1 MDTAVVDANGYS
13 IICHFKLDQ
22 AMDLACIRHGRCLL
36 MRSKVA
42 QTRLQSMPIPRGK
55 YDAGF
60 TNCDFILSPYRGT
73 RYHLKEWERSKAR
86 PKITK
91 EVFNLR
97 HAQLRNI
104 VERVFG
110 VLKERFKILT
120 LPRFF
125 KIDSQV
131 KGEWQRCVSSTTYWS
146 ISLRRIYQI
155 SLIKTDINTRRVRI

>member
-42 QTRLQSMPIPRGK
+42 QTRLQSKPIPRGR
-55 YDAGF
+55 YVLGDVGF

-91 EVFNLR
+91 EPFNLR

-104 VERVFG
+104 VERIFG

-125 KIDSQV
+125 KMDSQV
-131 KGEWQRCVSSTTYWS
+131 KVVAALCVLHNILVNITEEDD
-146 ISLRRIYQI
+146 LH
-155 SLIKTDINTRRVRI
+155 TRYC

>member
-1 MDTAVVDANGYS
+1 
-13 IICHFKLDQ
+13 
-22 AMDLACIRHGRCLL
+22 

-42 QTRLQSMPIPRGK
+42 QTRLQSMPIPRGR
-55 YDAGF
+55 YVLGDVGF

-91 EVFNLR
+91 ELFNLR

-104 VERVFG
+104 VERIFG

-125 KIDSQV
+125 KMDSQV
-131 KGEWQRCVSSTTYWS
+131 KVVAALCVLHNILVNITEEDD
-146 ISLRRIYQI
+146 LH
-155 SLIKTDINTRRVRI
+155 TRYC